1 MNVRRSIARL
11 ISGSIATIAL
21 AFALT
26 ACGAGSTNTASAS
39 AAATPT
45 CGPTLAFKSVT
56 GTIQAVA
63 GNTVTVSAADGTRT
77 QVTISASTHITQLVA
92 VKPSALTSGTR
103 VQVTTDAAAT
113 TAQRI
118 LVTPQGAGTGT
129 GGFRGAG
136 ASRTPTGRFNPAC
149 LRQQSQGQ
157 GQGQARGQQFAGLA
171 GTVESATST
180 QLVLDDAQSQ
190 TFTLAITPTTIIE
203 TSAAGKASDLTTGA
217 KVLITGTSAAGGIT
231 ARNITIES

>member
-11 ISGSIATIAL
+11 SSGSIATIAL

-63 GNTVTVSAADGTRT
+63 GNTVTVSATDGTRT
-77 QVTISASTHITQLVA
+77 QVTISANTRITQLVA
-92 VKPSALTSGTR
+92 VKPAALTSGTR

-136 ASRTPTGRFNPAC
+136 ASRTPSAGRFNPAC
-149 LRQQSQGQ
+149 LRQQGQ
-157 GQGQARGQQFAGLA
+157 GQGQAQGQRFAGLA